1 MGAGNATEEQ
11 KGRDAKSMIASAAK
25 AWKIRWARNPKLP
38 RAKLFADRRSRLCH
52 DMARPTGRQ
61 VPRVDKRQ
69 SLCLQ
74 KRKRRRLSETANAR
88 ARDGENRARWSQA
101 TDAWSWDGVVV
112 VLVVLVEEEV
122 VKVVMTKQ
130 SLRPVV
136 NRMEETEIIGE
147 NGRGG
152 NLLAARLELTGS
164 E

>member
-1 MGAGNATEEQ
+1 ME
-11 KGRDAKSMIASAAK
+11 
-25 AWKIRWARNPKLP
+25 
-38 RAKLFADRRSRLCH
+38 
-52 DMARPTGRQ
+52 
-61 VPRVDKRQ
+61 
-69 SLCLQ
+69 
-74 KRKRRRLSETANAR
+74 
-88 ARDGENRARWSQA
+88 
-101 TDAWSWDGVVV
+101 V

-136 NRMEETEIIGE
+136 NRMEETEIIGD